1 MDEFANRQAV
11 SCDCEDFFLQ
21 AWLFSCKLQRVSP
34 MSDPSHS
41 TLSSSQD
48 TIVCK
53 PTQWFILRVLA
64 MLVMFSVFAVLFI
77 KDGISG
83 YREQNLQYFL
93 HHTFNQAGTDFQGL
107 QSGDA
112 SSEGDWKAF
121 SGEKTCLFPE
131 DAATVL
137 PKGADLEMPWPTILV
152 EGYAV
157 MKEKGGQNGA
167 NKLWEDYTS
176 ERGWPSKTEEHPHDA
191 GDIQGQFVATAVALA
206 LIAFSLFILIRTLR
220 RTIEADGEA
229 LYSQDGQRVLYVD
242 MIRVDKRK
250 WDTKG
255 IALVYYQDGGEEK
268 KVKIDGMVY
277 GQFKEEN
284 GAPAERLFSRV
295 MENFKG
301 EVLEYVDD
309 GVDQGD
315 EAEESRQNEASE

>member
-1 MDEFANRQAV
+1 MN
-11 SCDCEDFFLQ
+11 
-21 AWLFSCKLQRVSP
+21 
-34 MSDPSHS
+34 DPSHS
-41 TLSSSQD
+41 TLSSPQD
-48 TIVCK
+48 TVVCK

-77 KDGISG
+77 QDGISG
-83 YREQNLQYFL
+83 YREKNLQYFL

-107 QSGDA
+107 QNGDA

-121 SGEKTCLFPE
+121 SGKKTCLFPE

-137 PKGADLEMPWPTILV
+137 PKGTDLELPWPAILV

-176 ERGWPSKTEEHPHDA
+176 ERGWPSKTEEHPYDA
-191 GDIQGQFVATAVALA
+191 GDIKGQFVAAAVALA
-206 LIAFSLFILIRTLR
+206 LITFSLFILIRTLR
-220 RTIEADGEA
+220 RTIAADDEA
-229 LYSQDGQRVLYVD
+229 LYSQDGRRVLYSD

-255 IALVYYQDGGEEK
+255 IALVYYKDGGEEK
-268 KVKIDGMVY
+268 KIKIDGMVY

-295 MENFKG
+295 MEHFKG
-301 EVLEYVDD
+301 EVLEYVVDDGGGED
-309 GVDQGD
+309 GVD
-315 EAEESRQNEASE
+315 ESKQNEASE

>member
-1 MDEFANRQAV
+1 
-11 SCDCEDFFLQ
+11 
-21 AWLFSCKLQRVSP
+21 
-34 MSDPSHS
+34 
-41 TLSSSQD
+41 
-48 TIVCK
+48 
-53 PTQWFILRVLA
+53 

-93 HHTFNQAGTDFQGL
+93 HHTFNQAGKDFQGL
-107 QSGDA
+107 QNGDA

-137 PKGADLEMPWPTILV
+137 PKGTDLEMPWPTILV

-157 MKEKGGQNGA
+157 MKEKGGQNGV

-191 GDIQGQFVATAVALA
+191 GDIQGQFIATAVALA

-229 LYSQDGQRVLYVD
+229 LYSQDGRRVLYSD
-242 MIRVDKRK
+242 MTRVDKRK

-255 IALVYYQDGGEEK
+255 IALVYYQDEDGGEEK

-301 EVLEYVDD
+301 EVLEYVEGEADPES
-309 GVDQGD
+309 VTD
-315 EAEESRQNEASE
+315 EFKPNEDSE